1 MAVVTKYSPGMDAAP
16 LVSIERNWTREN
28 GWSSVFTYTGPFS
41 VIDALRNNS
50 SVVGGASNISVSKD
64 KNLGTLRVSFQN
76 DDNSTP
82 DEFEE
87 QSNTWTFTPYEN
99 QRDLA
104 LAPKYY
110 PARKYEEGFLD
121 RVEQAVEQYRS
132 DIKTAIAAQATEK
145 DDPFYLFTTDAL
157 GASQTKGK
165 LTRPSATKNGIL
177 GATAAIRAE
186 EYARM
191 LLEGFDS
198 YDTSRYTL
206 RNQIVVPAGTSV
218 TVSHLGTGYQWTNDQ
233 VVNVVAS
240 GNAPLAQRTIIGDL
254 TTYFGGTYWLK
265 KAPTIQQ
272 INNGKFEISTEYVN
286 YQAYELPTEINPV
299 YVP

>member
-1 MAVVTKYSPGMDAAP
+1 
-16 LVSIERNWTREN
+16 
-28 GWSSVFTYTGPFS
+28 

>member
-1 MAVVTKYSPGMDAAP
+1 MAVISKYSPGMNASP

-28 GWSSVFTYTGPFS
+28 GWSSVYTYTGPFS
-41 VIDALRNNS
+41 VIDLIRNNS
-50 SVVGGASNISVSKD
+50 SYVGGASNISVSKD
-64 KNLGTLRVSFQN
+64 KNLGTLRVTFQN

-104 LAPKYY
+104 IGPKYY
-110 PARKYEEGFLD
+110 AVRSYEDGFLE
-121 RVEQAVEQYRS
+121 RVEQAIEQYRS
-132 DIKTAIAAQATEK
+132 EIKTAIAAQNGDE
-145 DDPFYLFTTDAL
+145 DDPFYLFKTSSGGTT
-157 GASQTKGK
+157 QTGGK
-165 LTRPSATKNGIL
+165 LTRPTATQNGITGSL
-177 GATAAIRAE
+177 AASRAE
-186 EYARM
+186 EYAR
-191 LLEGFDS
+191 LILQGYDS
-198 YDTSRYTL
+198 YDTSRYSL
-206 RNQIVVPAGTSV
+206 RNQVIVPAGTSV
-218 TVSHLGTGYQWTNDQ
+218 TVSHVGTGYQWTNNDI
-233 VVNVVAS
+233 VNVVAS

-254 TTYFGGTYWLK
+254 TSYFGGTYWLK

-299 YVP
+299 FVP

>member
-1 MAVVTKYSPGMDAAP
+1 MAVTNKFPSGINLAP

-28 GWSSVFTYTGPFS
+28 GWSSVSTFTGPWS
-41 VIDALRNNS
+41 VIDELRNNS

-165 LTRPSATKNGIL
+165 LTRPSATKNGIT
-177 GATAAIRAE
+177 GALAASRAE